1 MKAIYLWERHKVTEK
16 DVKVEHASR
25 EPTGGENH

>member
-1 MKAIYLWERHKVTEK
+1 MKATYLWGRHKVTEK

-25 EPTGGENH
+25 APNGGGSH